1 MDQPV
6 NKLFPGR
13 DGYTGPTS
21 GMFAFLHHEKLF
33 EESHNVMERVAY
45 VKRDKPKRE
54 VWIRLHNMMY
64 LDPALCPAI
73 NVTAPAEAEYQRVRA
88 QAEAEYQR
96 VRAPAYAE
104 CQRVTAQAYAE
115 YQRVGAPAEAE
126 LLAYIKT
133 EMLDCAW
140 NGQTLVFDC
149 KSE

>member
-13 DGYTGPTS
+13 ENYVGPTI

-73 NVTAPAEAEYQRVRA
+73 NVTAQAEAEYERVTA

-96 VRAPAYAE
+96 VTAQAE
-104 CQRVTAQAYAE
+104 AEYQRVTAQAYAE
-115 YQRVGAPAEAE
+115 YERVRAPAYAE
-126 LLAYIKT
+126 YERVTAQAYA
-133 EMLDCAW
+133 EY
-140 NGQTLVFDC
+140 
-149 KSE
+149 